1 MTCAN
6 AYRYTTE
13 DSKYIVYN
21 VVKTDTGWR
30 IEANLPKQVP
40 PTDRMKVL
48 TWLDSYASQVRT
60 RHPRWNTRFRAT
72 DRTYFVDIHQL
83 DTPAEVVKA
92 TQALEG
98 EMGQQLTLDYV
109 R

>member
-1 MTCAN
+1 VTCSS
-6 AYRYTTE
+6 AYRYPTE
-13 DSKYIVYN
+13 ESKSIVYN

-30 IEANLPKQVP
+30 IEANLPKRVP

-60 RHPRWNTRFRAT
+60 RHPQWNTRFRAT
-72 DRTYFVDIHQL
+72 DQTYLVDIHQL
-83 DTPAEVVKA
+83 DSPADVAKA

-98 EMGQQLTLDYV
+98 EMWQQLTLDYV